1 MSTNWKRTSIACG
14 APTTRAV
21 LLAAFLFLI
30 SFPPHS
36 TFAEEAG
43 DARAAALDRLEAQIR
58 YANSEQRKY
67 AIGRVSTLSEEEQP
81 RFIAIIREAA
91 AGDLDPGVRQK
102 CLMVL
107 SDLEDAGSLSVFL
120 DALDDTNRDV
130 VRAGLT
136 GLAVL
141 KKPETA
147 GAVADFVRAEDFTE
161 NNQVLIQAIRLLTD
175 LKHAEISS
183 FFDERMDDERTHPE
197 LRLSI
202 LLYYGG
208 AGISGARERL
218 RAVLSDEE
226 AGVQSRAYAVN
237 SLGKLGSPEDVAVLQ
252 EELGHIRDI
261 PDANER
267 ARLSPLKLQLITAL
281 VRLGD
286 ETVADE
292 ILAAARDDSAMV
304 RLRAVQQIV
313 DARLVRARPMLEYMS
328 EHDPSRSVKAA
339 ATRALEELNGG

>member
-1 MSTNWKRTSIACG
+1 MFTSWRRTWIACG
-14 APTTRAV
+14 APTSSGILVFT
-21 LLAAFLFLI
+21 FLFLS
-30 SFPPHS
+30 SFSRFPAA
-36 TFAEEAG
+36 AEEAG

-67 AIGRVSTLSEEEQP
+67 AIGRVSALPEPERP
-81 RFIAIIREAA
+81 RFVALVRETAS
-91 AGDLDPGVRQK
+91 GDLDPGVRQK

-107 SDLEDAGSLSVFL
+107 SELEDAESLPVFL
-120 DALDDTNRDV
+120 SALTDTNRDV

-136 GLAVL
+136 GLSVL
-141 KKPETA
+141 KKVETG

-161 NNQVLIQAIRLLTD
+161 NNQVLIQAIRLLMD
-175 LKHAEISS
+175 LKYTEISD
-183 FFDERMDDERTHPE
+183 FLDERMDDERTHPE
-197 LRLSI
+197 LQLSI

-218 RAVLSDEE
+218 RAVLGDEE

-237 SLGKLGSPEDVAVLQ
+237 SLGKLGNTEDVAALQ

-313 DARLVRARPMLEYMS
+313 DARLTRARPMLEYMS

-339 ATRALEELNGG
+339 AARALEELDGG